1 MIAQGKDEWVQLFLT
16 YGGTSESIQALVL
29 ADYEPHYNSL
39 EEIIYRSWGFGAFK
53 NLKYDTIIII
63 QLLQKIDIQKVVILF
78 VPEITRLKRNRIP
91 LSL

>member
-16 YGGTSESIQALVL
+16 HGGTSESIQALVL

-53 NLKYDTIIII
+53 NLKYDTII
-63 QLLQKIDIQKVVILF
+63 QLLQKTDIQKVVILF
-78 VPEITRLKRNRIP
+78 LLEITRLKRNRIP